1 MSTLVV
7 TGVVETLCYGTPLHG
22 EVLIVVERSCLV
34 DTPTHRAMVDDDVV
48 AIASPERICTIVNI
62 YGIATANAYETND
75 YVVCL
80 VLQSVVAECDTI
92 TRGCL
97 TFYRNITILNGEV
110 ALQCYCTRNIKYDNS
125 FTRCVLQ
132 SLTE

>member
-7 TGVVETLCYGTPLHG
+7 TCVIETLCYGTPLHG
-22 EVLIVVERSCLV
+22 EVLVVVERSSLV
-34 DTPTHRAMVDDDVV
+34 DTPAHRAMVDDDVV
-48 AIASPERICTIVNI
+48 AIASPERISTIVNI

-97 TFYRNITILNGEV
+97 SFNSYITIFIVRLLFNAIVPETSNTIILLPDV
-110 ALQCYCTRNIKYDNS
+110 FCKA
-125 FTRCVLQ
+125 
-132 SLTE
+132 